1 MQKYCQQLEWCYFI
15 TTIQSESQLA
25 SLSMHFFLCELKISC
40 NIMNKSEF
48 NLCHLIMH
56 GGGGGMLTALFIIG
70 RGLGLILKAVSLF
83 IR

>member
-1 MQKYCQQLEWCYFI
+1 
-15 TTIQSESQLA
+15 
-25 SLSMHFFLCELKISC
+25 
-40 NIMNKSEF
+40 MNKSEL

-83 IR
+83 IRQGEMSRESIISVFV